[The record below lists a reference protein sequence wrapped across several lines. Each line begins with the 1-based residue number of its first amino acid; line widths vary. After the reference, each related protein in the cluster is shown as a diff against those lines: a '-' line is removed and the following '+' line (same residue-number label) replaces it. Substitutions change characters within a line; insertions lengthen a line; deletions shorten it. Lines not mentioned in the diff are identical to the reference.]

1 MAEPSASPNAPDTS
15 TTILPAGSWQSPL
28 AHCAEPLLK
37 PSDDRVLVGEITS
50 EERNGYKGN
59 RRFYTAMVPI
69 GEVPTVLQI
78 EGGLHHRVS
87 SKSSNTSVSTD
98 GIAAPQFWI
107 QSPAGPRYE
116 SLIAAWDNSK
126 HTVLQIHVELLDAYR
141 LVPRSLANGTVCWD
155 DLSGPVYDV
164 VRVEPVSTYTLDGY
178 STARVTVLRD
188 YLEDFLNQRA
198 CAAVAV
204 YFDERYSTDD
214 PGVADII
221 EKHGWYIK
229 QPGRQF
235 WFKNIDLDFAN
246 QISQVSCTEL
256 LLDPKSSPISEPA
269 EEDLFW
275 PDRTAPVHGKGKG
288 TFAPMELA
296 YIRDEVL
303 SEYEQQ
309 PGYDT
314 SPEGGWVGYGNQ
326 WAVSFVH
333 RMGRNH
339 LAIELRKLYEGSPFN
354 VIKHYHAYAVPADIA
369 IADRKQ
375 YGNRNIAVR
384 ARELLYAFMAV
395 NQSLAQ
401 IAEELELVFTP
412 ANIGQLDREVIDYR
426 GWWTNP
432 ELKPLGY
439 VALEKMSLSDL
450 LSRSKNIFN
459 LFQRWQKAPLLQIA
473 VSVGIKKSDV
483 SSFGSVKLV
492 ATICQLAQIAKDSG
506 LDLVTDRQLIA
517 PNWDTKTELDVLT
530 PIFKLNGI
538 RIMEAHSLSGGLS
551 QELIAAFA
559 AFGIDPQ
566 QYIGGWGR
574 ALDSICDKTIDS
586 LKAIDGL
593 LQCAMN
599 AHV

>member
-1 MAEPSASPNAPDTS
+1 MAEPSASPNANDLS
-15 TTILPAGSWQSPL
+15 TAVLPPHSWPAPL

-37 PSDDRVLVGEITS
+37 PSDDRVVIGEITS

-59 RRFYTAMVPI
+59 RVFYTAIIPVA
-69 GEVPTVLQI
+69 ELQTVLQT
-78 EGGLHHRVS
+78 EDGLHHRVS
-87 SKSSNTSVSTD
+87 SKASTTPHSTD
-98 GIAAPQFWI
+98 GMASLQFWI

-116 SLIAAWDNSK
+116 SLIAVWDNSK
-126 HTVLQIHVELLDAYR
+126 HTVLQAHVELLDAYR
-141 LVPRSLANGTVCWD
+141 LVPRYLANGTVCWD
-155 DLSGPVYDV
+155 DLSRPVYDV

-178 STARVTVLRD
+178 STARVTVLCD

-221 EKHGWYIK
+221 KKHGWHIK

-235 WFKNIDLDFAN
+235 WFKNIDSDFAN

-256 LLDPKSSPISEPA
+256 LLHSKRSPISEPA

-275 PDRTAPVHGKGKG
+275 PDRTTPVHGKGKG

-314 SPEGGWVGYGNQ
+314 SPEGGWVSYGNQ

-375 YGNRNIAVR
+375 HANRNIGVR
-384 ARELLYAFMAV
+384 AKELVYAFMAV
-395 NQSLAQ
+395 SQTLAL
-401 IAEELELVFTP
+401 IAEELGLVFTP
-412 ANIGQLDREVIDYR
+412 GDIGQLDREVIDYR

-432 ELKPLGY
+432 ELKPLGR
-439 VALEKMSLSDL
+439 VASERMSLSEL
-450 LSRSKNIFN
+450 LNRSKTIFN
-459 LFQRWQKAPLLQIA
+459 LLQRWQKAPLLQIA
-473 VSVGIKKSDV
+473 VSMGIRKSDV

-506 LDLVTDRQLIA
+506 LDFVTDRQLIVA
-517 PNWDTKTELDVLT
+517 NWGTKTELAVLT

-551 QELIAAFA
+551 PELVEAFTA
-559 AFGIDPQ
+559 LGIDPQ
-566 QYIGGWGR
+566 QHIGGWGL
-574 ALDSICDKTIDS
+574 ALDSIFDKTIDS
-586 LKAIDGL
+586 LKALHGL
-593 LQCAMN
+593 LQSAAH